1 MVRLLELCRELLD
14 ATEAEPPCP
23 PLATRPP
30 GRRPATAPPLG
41 VLRSWSGGGGDG
53 EIVVALLDAAGAAAV
68 AAAGARGR
76 RLGGSAAADDD
87 VLCPFSF
94 IFSQSV
100 STLSVK
106 TQQASNQPTNQSNL
120 IP

>member
-23 PLATRPP
+23 PLPTRPP
-30 GRRPATAPPLG
+30 GRRPATAPPPG
-41 VLRSWSGGGGDG
+41 VLRSWSGGGGDA
-53 EIVVALLDAAGAAAV
+53 ERALPDAAGAAAV

-106 TQQASNQPTNQSNL
+106 TQQASSQPTNQSNL